1 MGEMDWLGVSM
12 AALAA
17 SAVLALTFRIKRAG
31 WLIAAAP
38 LNFVSALMLGHALAR
53 IGPEKL
59 AAKPQLYFM
68 QSGGLALAF
77 MPTGDYAADMAR
89 VEEFCRST
97 TPKHPGKAMK
107 SIMAASVQSAE
118 PSTIDKA
125 A

>member
-1 MGEMDWLGVSM
+1 MGEMDWLGVIL

-17 SAVLALTFRIKRAG
+17 SAVLALSFRLKRAG
-31 WLIAAAP
+31 WLIAATP

-77 MPTGDYAADMAR
+77 VIPALWLTQLRDSAPRRQTVRDSIGFLAAYLVMGA
-89 VEEFCRST
+89 VFWLLS
-97 TPKHPGKAMK
+97 
-107 SIMAASVQSAE
+107 
-118 PSTIDKA
+118 
-125 A
+125 